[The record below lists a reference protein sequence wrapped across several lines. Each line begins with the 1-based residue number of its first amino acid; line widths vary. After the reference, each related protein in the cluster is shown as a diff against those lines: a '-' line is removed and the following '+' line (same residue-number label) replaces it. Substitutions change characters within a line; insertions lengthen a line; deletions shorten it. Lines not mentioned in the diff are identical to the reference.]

1 MGQTNSI
8 EDETEFLEKNNY
20 LNYDLT
26 ESKNKLYNYLYI
38 SSC

>member
-8 EDETEFLEKNNY
+8 EDETEFFEKNNY

-26 ESKNKLYNYLYI
+26 ESKNKFI
-38 SSC
+38 